1 MFVTAGQYA
10 TGLGHFSTPLLRA
23 RSLLAE
29 RHRSPE
35 AGEVMGYSRRMALDQ
50 PASSAQPAFEGLSQA
65 PKVVLHDH
73 LDGGLRAST
82 MVEIAGATGYRG
94 LPTHDPEELTA
105 RIQEGARRRSLELYL
120 EMFRHTLGVMQ
131 THSAV
136 YRVAA
141 ECAQD
146 LADDGVVYAEVRF
159 APELNTG
166 SGLSLDEVVE
176 AALAGFRDGSEGRG
190 IRIGLLLCAMRS
202 ASRSLEIAE
211 LVPRYRDRGVVG
223 FDIAGAEAGNPPSDH
238 LAAFD
243 LLRRAGM
250 PYTIHAGE
258 ADGLDSIRDAVHTCG
273 ARRIGHGIRIVDDI
287 GDDGAL
293 GRLAAEILERQ
304 VPLEQ
309 CPTSNVHIGAAGSIG
324 THPVGRLF
332 ELGFRVTV
340 NTDNRLMSGI
350 SLTGE
355 FDRCC
360 RAFGWSWPEVRR
372 LTINAMESAFLPAEQ
387 RQEII
392 DQLIDPWYV
401 ALPGCEK
408 VR

>member
-1 MFVTAGQYA
+1 MPAEQPLAGA
-10 TGLGHFSTPLLRA
+10 SPSVDRLR
-23 RSLLAE
+23 
-29 RHRSPE
+29 
-35 AGEVMGYSRRMALDQ
+35 
-50 PASSAQPAFEGLSQA
+50 QA
-65 PKVVLHDH
+65 PKAVLHDH

-82 MVEIAGATGYRG
+82 IVEIAEETGYRD

-131 THSAV
+131 TGPAV

-159 APELNTG
+159 APELNTRG
-166 SGLSLDEVVE
+166 GLSLDEVVE
-176 AALAGFRDGSEGRG
+176 TALAGFRDGSEDRD
-190 IRIGLLLCAMRS
+190 IRIGLLLCAMRTG
-202 ASRSLEIAE
+202 SRSLEAAQAA
-211 LVPRYRDRGVVG
+211 LRHRDGGVVG
-223 FDIAGAEAGNPPSDH
+223 FDIAGAEAGHPPSDH

-287 GDDGAL
+287 GEDGAL
-293 GRLAAEILERQ
+293 GPLAAELLERQ

-309 CPTSNVHIGAAGSIG
+309 CPTSNVHIGAAGSID
-324 THPVGRLF
+324 THPIGRLF
-332 ELGFRVTV
+332 GLGFRVTV

-355 FDRCC
+355 LDRCC
-360 RAFGWSWPEVRR
+360 QAFGWSWPEVRR
-372 LTINAMESAFLPAEQ
+372 LTINAIESAFLPADQ

-392 DQLIDPWYV
+392 DQLIDPWYAAV
-401 ALPGCEK
+401 PG
-408 VR
+408 